1 MRIALYFFALN
12 LIFLAQACNPSDQKT
27 NKEDSTQPKPE
38 LKKETLQDPLEKPA
52 EMLAKT
58 YCTGCHLYPEP
69 DQLDKTTWQ
78 TILPRMGHFF
88 GIYESDS
95 SREDLLEGGR
105 AGEIVERSNV
115 FPKSPTIDP
124 LIFDKIKSYYLDTAP
139 EKLPE
144 PQGKEIK
151 TGLKNFKLHSPAYKT
166 KNPMHLMVKIIGPDR
181 WYISDAGRSSFSLM
195 NNEFKV
201 QKTASSPEGTVWVH
215 EGKAYSYAL
224 VIGTFNPT
232 DMDLGFVMR
241 LPNASGEVTKIVAKD
256 LQRPVHMDMGD
267 LDGDGLEDMVIAE
280 YGKNTGSLGW
290 WKQGPSGKFQKI
302 MVRNKPGATKA
313 YIRDLNNNGLKDII
327 ALFGQGDEGIYI
339 FHNQGNGKFA
349 EEPVLRFPPTYGSS
363 FFDLY
368 DFNGDG
374 FEDIIYTAGDNADY
388 DPIAKPYHGIRV
400 YINDGTNHFK
410 ESFFYPL
417 NGAYKAIPSDFDN
430 DGDIDIAAI
439 SFFPDYEN
447 SPEESFVYL
456 ENKGDM
462 NFDAFTFSGSADGR
476 WMAMDAGDM
485 DGDGD
490 LDLLL
495 GSMIFGTDYTRFFE
509 KWSDGTLPFAWLE
522 NTSGN

>member
-1 MRIALYFFALN
+1 M
-12 LIFLAQACNPSDQKT
+12 
-27 NKEDSTQPKPE
+27 
-38 LKKETLQDPLEKPA
+38 QDPLEKPA

-58 YCTGCHLYPEP
+58 YCTGCHLNPEP

-241 LPNASGEVTKIVAKD
+241 LPNASGELTKIVAKD

-290 WKQGPSGKFQKI
+290 WKQGPSGNFQ
-302 MVRNKPGATKA
+302 N
-313 YIRDLNNNGLKDII
+313 
-327 ALFGQGDEGIYI
+327 
-339 FHNQGNGKFA
+339 HGK
-349 EEPVLRFPPTYGSS
+349 E
-363 FFDLY
+363 
-368 DFNGDG
+368 
-374 FEDIIYTAGDNADY
+374 
-388 DPIAKPYHGIRV
+388 
-400 YINDGTNHFK
+400 
-410 ESFFYPL
+410 
-417 NGAYKAIPSDFDN
+417 
-430 DGDIDIAAI
+430 
-439 SFFPDYEN
+439 
-447 SPEESFVYL
+447 
-456 ENKGDM
+456 
-462 NFDAFTFSGSADGR
+462 
-476 WMAMDAGDM
+476 
-485 DGDGD
+485 
-490 LDLLL
+490 
-495 GSMIFGTDYTRFFE
+495 
-509 KWSDGTLPFAWLE
+509 
-522 NTSGN
+522 